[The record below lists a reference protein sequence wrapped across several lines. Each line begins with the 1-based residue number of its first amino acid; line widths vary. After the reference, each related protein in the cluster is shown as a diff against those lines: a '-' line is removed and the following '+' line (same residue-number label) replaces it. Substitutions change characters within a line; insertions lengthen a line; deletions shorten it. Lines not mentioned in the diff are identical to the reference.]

1 MDESF
6 NWFLIAYV
14 SLGHNINHSA
24 IAELN
29 ELTNEYLVDVEPNDY
44 FKSDVVIGYIDYIK
58 ENMSKHNKRFFILR
72 FNKWRYIQ
80 FLESWIQTLIKSR
93 D

>member
-1 MDESF
+1 MNESF
-6 NWFLIAYV
+6 NWFLVAYV
-14 SLGHNINHSA
+14 SLGITVNRSA
-24 IAELN
+24 VDELN
-29 ELTNEYLVDVEPNDY
+29 ELTNEYLADVEHDDY
-44 FKSDVVIGYIDYIK
+44 FKSETLIDYIDYIK